1 VCIMQDVGQLAR
13 ASGPKRVSECA
24 QWASARA
31 CVVHMR
37 VVHMRAGSTQGRMHI
52 YFQIKGFE
60 NTTRT

>member
-1 VCIMQDVGQLAR
+1 MCIMQDVGQLAR

-37 VVHMRAGSTQGRMHI
+37 VVHMRAPSLRGCSSRAARRCADER
-52 YFQIKGFE
+52 FE
-60 NTTRT
+60 GI